1 MIIRVDIDETICE
14 YAGERKYELAS
25 PILENIDKINK
36 LYDEGNIIIYW
47 TARGSSISSLQW
59 SVLTKKQLKQ
69 WGCKYHELRL
79 DKPHYDLIIDD
90 KSKRIE
96 EL

>member
-1 MIIRVDIDETICE
+1 MVDIDQTICE
-14 YAGERKYELAS
+14 YSDKTNIYSEAI
-25 PILENIDKINK
+25 PIKENINKINK
-36 LYDEGNIIIYW
+36 FYDEKNYIVYYSS
-47 TARGSSISSLQW
+47 RGGTTNLDW
-59 SVLTKKQLKQ
+59 YELTKSQLDK

-96 EL
+96 EI